1 MSVGH
6 PGVPFTSGT
15 TMRPLI
21 LDAWRRRE
29 RRPVLAER
37 LGHLQPDSLAD
48 EARQV
53 ARPATPSAP
62 SAEPEWVTVG
72 EAARQLGMSAA
83 WLKSFAKTEQ
93 IVVIPR
99 GGRPGV
105 DWTTVEAY
113 IARSRI
119 TRVDESLHP
128 NRELAV
134 PGIALLDRVQTRFG
148 WSDRQLARALGVTPA
163 VVSRYRRS
171 GVPNYQSCRL
181 RRLSRLAAEGAVA
194 SPPRRRR

>member
-1 MSVGH
+1 V
-6 PGVPFTSGT
+6 
-15 TMRPLI
+15 
-21 LDAWRRRE
+21 
-29 RRPVLAER
+29 
-37 LGHLQPDSLAD
+37 
-48 EARQV
+48 ARQIDLS
-53 ARPATPSAP
+53 TPSDE
-62 SAEPEWVTVG
+62 SEWVTAA
-72 EAARQLGMSAA
+72 EAARRLGMSAA
-83 WLKSFAKTEQ
+83 WLKSLAKTEQ
-93 IVVIPR
+93 IYIAPR

-105 DWTTVEAY
+105 DWSTVEAY
-113 IARSRI
+113 IARSRV

-181 RRLSRLAAEGAVA
+181 RRLFRLPVEGAIA
-194 SPPRRRR
+194 SPPRRR